1 MTRRARAFACTLAAA
16 LAWAA
21 PVVAADPPPA
31 PAAPAPDPNPPPL
44 SGVEEPARYSDDAGR
59 EVGNWLLFLPRN
71 VIDYTFR
78 GTELAATLVAD
89 RQLVPRY
96 REVLGKPGAD
106 FFVFPTLFAE
116 TGTPASI
123 GLRMIFDSRRFA
135 TSQRLGYGGA
145 EQVEVES
152 RVVYKGPSRRV
163 PFLLS
168 FEAYYKLQDKR
179 EYFGIGIAP
188 QLDRRNHFGAT
199 GNELGYYTERR
210 ARALT
215 SLGLRLTEDFE
226 LFLSTSLYRRQIR
239 NMDSKGDQ
247 SMAAVFA
254 PGTIP
259 GFSDR
264 NPYTSY
270 SELAARFDTRP
281 VRTRPSPGVLL
292 EGYLGGAH
300 SIYGE
305 PVSFMRMGARAQ
317 VYIPIYRRTN
327 LLSPRI
333 VLDRVQP
340 LGASQTVGDDVRLP
354 FYELARQPDF
364 RGYDYRRDFIS
375 MVASLDYSW
384 VLVPFLGMRVFFDAA
399 TVAPSVTQISLAQL
413 KHMRYAGGVAL
424 DVFAGKSAL
433 ASIGIAA
440 SSDGVR
446 VVGNIGVPSS
456 YGDRQHRD

>member
-1 MTRRARAFACTLAAA
+1 VRARAFTPASLVA
-16 LAWAA
+16 LLFTGNAL
-21 PVVAADPPPA
+21 AADPPP
-31 PAAPAPDPNPPPL
+31 PDPKKL
-44 SGVEEPARYSDDAGR
+44 TGIEEPARYADDAGR
-59 EVGNWLLFLPRN
+59 EVGNWVLFLPRN

-152 RVVYKGPSRRV
+152 RIVYKGPSRRV

-188 QLDRRNHFGAT
+188 HLDRRNHFTPGT
-199 GNELGYYTERR
+199 ERDFGYYTERR
-210 ARALT
+210 VRALV
-215 SLGLRLTEDFE
+215 SLGMRLTEDFE
-226 LFLSTSLYRRQIR
+226 LFLSTSLYRRQTR
-239 NMDSKGDQ
+239 SMDSKGDQ
-247 SMAAVFA
+247 AISAVFV

-259 GFSDR
+259 GLSDQ

-292 EGYLGGAH
+292 EGYVGGAH
-300 SIYGE
+300 SAYGQS
-305 PVSFMRMGARAQ
+305 VSFMRFGARAQ
-317 VYIPIYRRTN
+317 VYIPIYRRSNILT
-327 LLSPRI
+327 PRI

-340 LGASQTVGDDVRLP
+340 LGASQSVDGEVRLP
-354 FYELARQPDF
+354 FSELARQPDF

-384 VLVPFLGMRVFFDAA
+384 QLVPALGLRVFFDAA
-399 TVAPSVTQISLAQL
+399 TVAPSVTQISLEQL
-413 KHMRYAGGVAL
+413 KHMRYAGGLAL

-440 SSDGVR
+440 TSDGVR
-446 VVGNIGVPSS
+446 VVGNIGVPSQ